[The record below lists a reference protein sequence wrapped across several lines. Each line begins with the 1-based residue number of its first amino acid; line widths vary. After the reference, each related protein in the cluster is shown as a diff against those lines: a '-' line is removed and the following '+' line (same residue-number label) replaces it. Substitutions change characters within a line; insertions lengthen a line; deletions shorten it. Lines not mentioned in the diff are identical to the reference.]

1 MARMGRLVVLVACV
15 CVLHPAGAAA
25 GERGPVLFYCDEGQ
39 VETCAELLGALRKEM
54 GDFGLDV
61 MAMYE
66 QIDLASIPHGR
77 PPEVVERAT
86 AQEGATFATW
96 ITRQGDIL
104 SIHVFDPAAAQTF
117 SKQIAV
123 REGIDCK
130 QVAFRL
136 RSLMGASLYA
146 ELDDILVDEDLMALA
161 VPPEKVEVI
170 EEVMQI
176 KARRRSWVGLCL
188 DYLLLSY
195 PTEDFWAHGLAFEVH
210 VMPARR
216 LEVLLDGALTF
227 PRHVREVVEEGVEL
241 GFGNEQYLVG
251 LGARYAVL
259 SVGRVALLPEAGFRL
274 GISVN
279 RVTWQGDEKFVDIN
293 PALWAGFRARVR
305 VVRRVGLELGM
316 RFANLFRYEGF
327 TWHGHHVTGL
337 AQFRFS
343 AFAGVRVAI

>member
-1 MARMGRLVVLVACV
+1 MGRVVVLFACV
-15 CVLHPAGAAA
+15 CVMHPAGAAA
-25 GERGPVLFYCDEGQ
+25 EERGPVLFFCDEEAIG
-39 VETCAELLGALRKEM
+39 ECAELLGALRKEM

-61 MAMYE
+61 MAVYE
-66 QIDLASIPHGR
+66 PIDVDALPHGR
-77 PPEVVERAT
+77 PPGVVERAT

-96 ITRQGDIL
+96 LLLEGEL
-104 SIHVFDPAAAQTF
+104 LVIHVFDPGTEQTF

-210 VMPARR
+210 VIPVSR

-259 SVGRVALLPEAGFRL
+259 DVGRVAVLPEAGFRL

-293 PALWAGFRARVR
+293 PALWAGLRARVR

-327 TWHGHHVTGL
+327 TWRGHHVTGL

-343 AFAGVRVAI
+343 AYVGVRVAI